1 MWLFLN
7 LFTVKENVPELLVIE
22 PLVAR
27 LIMLRDHGQDLVE
40 GHLLADFLHGK
51 TDVVGFYVARV
62 VCIELLEDG
71 LEFGVGEEVLDIDSC
86 RQKLAVIDLMVTRE
100 VHLIDDVLDLLIIGA
115 HSLTDKDIL

>member
-1 MWLFLN
+1 MILSNCSLSILRILNILSSLSILRLFLN

-51 TDVVGFYVARV
+51 TDVVDCYVARV
-62 VCIELLEDG
+62 VRVELLEDG
-71 LEFGVGEEVLDIDSC
+71 FEF
-86 RQKLAVIDLMVTRE
+86 
-100 VHLIDDVLDLLIIGA
+100 
-115 HSLTDKDIL
+115 